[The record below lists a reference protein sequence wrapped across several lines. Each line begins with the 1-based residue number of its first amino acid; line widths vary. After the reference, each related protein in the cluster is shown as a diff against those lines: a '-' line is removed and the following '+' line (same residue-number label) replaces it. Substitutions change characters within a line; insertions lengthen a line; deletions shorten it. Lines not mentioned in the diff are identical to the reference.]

1 MPAARRYNEVMA
13 RPVKITTPFPTLME
27 TAKVLGVSKRDAL
40 RLSEMA
46 RRSAKAAFSEMPGP
60 GRRLTFKGMAGPK
73 RRRAQTSRRKPSR

>member
-1 MPAARRYNEVMA
+1 MPSGKRYNEVMA

-46 RRSAKAAFSEMPGP
+46 RRSMKTGVFAMPGS
-60 GRRLTFKGMAGPK
+60 GRRPATKKVAAAK
-73 RRRAQTSRRKPSR
+73 RRRTQTPRRKPSR